1 MGRASLGG
9 SFSPMPVSG
18 GQKKVYVRMW
28 VLAAAKNASDE
39 ESERREAG
47 TLLSLQ
53 DCNENSC
60 EKEKALQCP

>member
-9 SFSPMPVSG
+9 SFSPMPVLG

-39 ESERREAG
+39 ESERREVG
-47 TLLSLQ
+47 TL
-53 DCNENSC
+53 
-60 EKEKALQCP
+60 

>member
-1 MGRASLGG
+1 
-9 SFSPMPVSG
+9 MPVSG
-18 GQKKVYVRMW
+18 DQKKVYVRMW

-39 ESERREAG
+39 ESERREVG

-60 EKEKALQCP
+60 DKEKALHCP